1 MQPYEFGYRVGAVL
15 EKRANPSAP
24 VPETTGQLLGQ
35 VAFGT
40 GNTLGQLDPTQ
51 RGMVQD
57 LALYSNPI
65 TGVPTAINDVSRHLY
80 NGRFMDAGLA
90 GLSGALSFLPGFGF
104 AARGAGRM
112 AVQGGKALARAGAPQ
127 VGNAIARGSAK
138 FVNQGRNLVSG
149 ANSAASQFI
158 QRGAPLAQN
167 PGRIGKMYNSAIKNP
182 MQAAQFAPLGA
193 TLGSAGMAMARM
205 ARGAGQP
212 QQGFQPAG
220 PGMYGGGQAN
230 TPLASF

>member
-1 MQPYEFGYRVGAVL
+1 MQPYDFGYRVGAGL
-15 EKRANPSAP
+15 EKSANPGM
-24 VPETTGQLLGQ
+24 PEPQGYGQLAGQ
-35 VAFGT
+35 IAFGT
-40 GNTLGQLDPTQ
+40 GDMAGQLDPTQ
-51 RGMVQD
+51 RGLVQD

-80 NGRFMDAGLA
+80 NGRFMDAGMA

-138 FVNQGRNLVSG
+138 FVNQGRNMMAG
-149 ANSAASQFI
+149 ANQAMSTGI
-158 QRGAPLAQN
+158 QRVAPLAQN
-167 PGRIGKMYNSAIKNP
+167 PGMMGKVYNTAIKNP
-182 MQAAQFAPLGA
+182 MQPAQFAPLATGLGGA
-193 TLGSAGMAMARM
+193 ALSAA
-205 ARGAGQP
+205 GAGGQP
-212 QQGFQPAG
+212 GFQPTG
-220 PGMYGGGQAN
+220 PGMYGGGQAH

>member
-1 MQPYEFGYRVGAVL
+1 MQPYDFGYRVGAVL
-15 EKRANPSAP
+15 EKRADPSAP
-24 VPETTGQLLGQ
+24 TPEGYGQLAGQ
-35 VAFGT
+35 VMFGT
-40 GNTLGQLDPTQ
+40 GNTMGQLDPTQ

-138 FVNQGRNLVSG
+138 FVNQGRNMVAG
-149 ANSAASQFI
+149 ANNAASQFI

-167 PGRIGKMYNSAIKNP
+167 PGMMGKVYNSAIKNP
-182 MQAAQFAPLGA
+182 MQAAQFAPIGY
-193 TLGSAGMAMARM
+193 TLGSAGKAMMGGGSNPA
-205 ARGAGQP
+205 
-212 QQGFQPAG
+212 FAG
-220 PGMYGGGQAN
+220 PGVYGGGQAH